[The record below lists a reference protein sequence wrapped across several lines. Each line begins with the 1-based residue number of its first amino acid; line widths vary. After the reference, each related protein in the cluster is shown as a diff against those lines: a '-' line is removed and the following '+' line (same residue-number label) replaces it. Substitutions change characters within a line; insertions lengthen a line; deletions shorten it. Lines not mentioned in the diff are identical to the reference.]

1 VPLATGS
8 ESIGP
13 MLCLSISPSVV
24 ALIGTWQSELG
35 RCQGACQPPT
45 ARTTRDLMVVS
56 IQPRL
61 DGNCGAAVAYLGMTR
76 EVRSGDC
83 VIGWMF
89 GVMVVFGVCGGM
101 GDEWMFV
108 MALFGGWG
116 RMEGVLTA
124 AKSLRNNAAWSE

>member
-61 DGNCGAAVAYLGMTR
+61 DGSCGAAVAYLGMTR
-76 EVRSGDC
+76 EGRSGGC
-83 VIGWMF
+83 VIGWTFVRMA
-89 GVMVVFGVCGGM
+89 VFGVCSGM
-101 GDEWMFV
+101 GDELMFV
-108 MALFGGWG
+108 MAMFGGW
-116 RMEGVLTA
+116 RRVEEVLVA
-124 AKSLRNNAAWSE
+124 ARSLRSNAAWLG